1 MIYSFRTVAASVL
14 ATFLFVSGCG
24 SSDGLTAVSGT
35 VTYDGQPVAKGTVN
49 FTPADGNGPT
59 AAAVIVDGKY
69 STKIMPG
76 KKKVRIESFK
86 VVGQRRL
93 HPNDTTSP
101 PIDIQEQTLPAR
113 YNTKSELTREI
124 ASGMRTCDFALEK

>member
-1 MIYSFRTVAASVL
+1 MIRDFRIAAVCVL
-14 ATFLFVSGCG
+14 ATFLVCSGCG
-24 SSDGLTAVSGT
+24 GGDGLTAVSGA
-35 VTYDGQPVAKGTVN
+35 VTYDGQPVAKGAIN
-49 FTPADGNGPT
+49 FAPADGNGPT
-59 AAAVIVDGKY
+59 AAAIIADGKY

-113 YNTKSELTREI
+113 YNTKSELAREI
-124 ASGMRTCDFALEK
+124 ASGVRTCDFALEK